1 MAKAPAAHSASTRVR
16 AAQYLRMSTD
26 HQSFSIDNQKDAIR
40 EYADVMGYDIVATY
54 EDAGRSGLKL
64 EGRAGL
70 QKLLAD
76 VESKKANFETVIVYD
91 VSRWGRFQNIDES
104 ASYEYR
110 CQMAGVRIEFCAE
123 QFANDGSIGSD
134 VLKAIKRSMA
144 AELSRMLSQKVFIG
158 QSRIIKMGFRGG
170 GYAGYGFRR
179 LLIDASGNPKALL
192 NPREYK
198 SLASDR
204 VILVPGPPDEISI
217 VRWIFDQFAK
227 GGKTE
232 ADIANA
238 LNERGV
244 ASELNRSW
252 TTGSVRTLLT
262 NEKYIGNNVWN
273 RKSTRL
279 HRRRIPNPPSAWIR
293 VENASEP
300 LVSRKLFNRAQAVA
314 NARLSRISNEQM
326 LVDLSKVLEMRGS
339 LSGAVIDAA
348 PLCGSSSLY
357 KHRFG
362 SLQVAYGLIG
372 YEASLNYRYFDINN
386 QLQRRREE
394 IVQDLLAAIHRAGG
408 LAQYVPDSK
417 LLRINEE
424 FTVALSIARCRPS
437 IYGYARWP
445 LRNQSLCG
453 ADVSVLIRM
462 KPDNVTVRDFLI
474 APAYEA
480 QGAPPMLRANSGA
493 RLDAFLFQ
501 SLDPL
506 VEMAKRSTIG
516 AITWP

>member
-1 MAKAPAAHSASTRVR
+1 MANAPAAHSASTRVR

-26 HQSFSIDNQKDAIR
+26 HQSFSIDNQKDGIR

-70 QKLLAD
+70 QRLLAD
-76 VESKKANFETVIVYD
+76 VESKRANFETVIVYD

-179 LLIDASGNPKALL
+179 LLVDASGNPKTLL

-198 SLASDR
+198 SLATDR

-217 VRWIFDQFAK
+217 VRWMFDQFVK

-244 ASELNRSW
+244 VSELNRRW

-279 HRRRIPNPPSAWIR
+279 HRKRIPNPPSAWIR
-293 VENASEP
+293 VDNASEP

-314 NARLSRISNEQM
+314 KARLSRISNEQM
-326 LVDLSKVLEMRGS
+326 LVDLSKLLEMRGS
-339 LSGAVIDAA
+339 LSGAIIDAA
-348 PLCGSSSLY
+348 PHCGSSSLY

-362 SLQVAYGLIG
+362 CLQVAYGLIG

-386 QLQRRREE
+386 QLQLRRDE
-394 IVQDLLAAIHRAGG
+394 IVEDLLAAIRRVGG
-408 LAQYVPDSK
+408 LVRYVPDSK

-462 KPDNVTVRDFLI
+462 KPDNVAVRDFLI

-493 RLDAFLFQ
+493 RLDTFLFQ
-501 SLDPL
+501 SLDVL
-506 VEMAKRSTIG
+506 VEMAQRSTIG
-516 AITWP
+516 ALTWP